1 MFSIARLAKALTC
14 SLESDKAPRSA
25 GNASLAA
32 RPNAPSAI
40 QALFRDPSA
49 GLLISRIKEGR
60 AAILSG
66 AMPPIACALQARTLL
81 SLSSN
86 AATNSGSELTM
97 FNLGRNRSEER
108 RVGKEWRQRWG
119 LDAVVE

>member
-32 RPNAPSAI
+32 GPNAPSAI
-40 QALFRDPSA
+40 QALLRDPSS

-81 SLSSN
+81 SLSFN
-86 AATNSGSELTM
+86 DRTNSGRATTAL
-97 FNLGRNRSEER
+97 NYG
-108 RVGKEWRQRWG
+108 
-119 LDAVVE
+119 